1 MPFNTY
7 TQTAYG
13 HAFIITDKVLTAL
26 AEATGN
32 TDSFADDYDLVEEL
46 NQLFNHIELETN
58 LDEEGNILSI
68 YVPEHSYIPETQN
81 SKLLLVRLA
90 ELDLPEAIVEEFE
103 RVEELLRIPSSQ
115 RGWFFMQLIS

>member
-13 HAFIITDKVLTAL
+13 HAFVITDEILAAL

-58 LDEEGNILSI
+58 LDEAGNILSI
-68 YVPEHSYIPETQN
+68 YVPEHSYIPEAQN
-81 SKLLLVRLA
+81 SKILLIRLA
-90 ELDLPEAIVEEFE
+90 EPSLSEEVVADFE
-103 RVEELLRIPSSQ
+103 RVEELLKISSSE